1 MWGRRA
7 AHDAASVQRLL
18 STAQVISLPARR
30 QSLADLVALR
40 VAFLTDYQDSA
51 YAQRYAD
58 MVERVRVAESGVSP
72 TSALAEAVAR
82 NLFKLMA
89 YKDEYEV
96 ARLHTDAAFHQKIA
110 GMFEGDYK
118 LAFHLAPPVWSKRNA
133 QGELTKQRFGPWM
146 GVAFKVLARL
156 KGLRGTTLDVF
167 GYTEERRQ
175 ERALVEDYKRSVE
188 DILALLSKSNL
199 AQALALA
206 RIPEQIKGFGHVKAK
221 NLATARVQ
229 WQAADLALRA
239 VQEAP
244 RTLAA

>member
-1 MWGRRA
+1 
-7 AHDAASVQRLL
+7 
-18 STAQVISLPARR
+18 
-30 QSLADLVALR
+30 
-40 VAFLTDYQDSA
+40 
-51 YAQRYAD
+51 
-58 MVERVRVAESGVSP
+58 
-72 TSALAEAVAR
+72 
-82 NLFKLMA
+82 MA

-96 ARLHTDAAFHQKIA
+96 ARLHTDTAFHQKIA

-146 GVAFKVLARL
+146 GVAFKGLAKL
-156 KGLRGTTLDVF
+156 KGLRGTALDVF

-188 DILALLSKSNL
+188 DILALLSKSNH

-221 NLATARVQ
+221 NLANARVQ
-229 WQAADLALRA
+229 WQAADQALRTNE
-239 VQEAP
+239 VVPHTQ
-244 RTLAA
+244 AA